1 MKLKLLVFFS
11 AVYLNGCTTTSQ
23 DSEHFFGNHKEEKNW
38 TPIQSDSSVGSEFTY
53 INGAA
58 YKVQDGKVLVS
69 KQDLESHLAK
79 NVQVFH
85 PQPIVGL
92 DLKENELKTLMADKD
107 AFFVFLKNPTLTD
120 VGEVAFPIEKGSL
133 KENIKRLA
141 ERMRLDGVVYES
153 DFDYYIPENQIV
165 ITKDAEELLYTMLK
179 GFPLEGH
186 ISESLGKRTL
196 RVHNVDEKSNYLSFI
211 ANKGSLN
218 AAADDLSKIAGW
230 NYEWGFKYDFLIP
243 ETTII
248 RGASYEE
255 IMNKLLK
262 LQDYPIKADKTEE
275 N

>member
-1 MKLKLLVFFS
+1 MKLKLLALFGAF
-11 AVYLNGCTTTSQ
+11 YLNGCAITAQ
-23 DSEHFFGNHKEEKNW
+23 DSEQFFANHNEEKNW
-38 TPIQSDSSVGSEFTY
+38 IPIQSDSSVGSEFTY

-58 YKVQDGKVLVS
+58 YKVQDGKILVS
-69 KQDLESHLAK
+69 KQDLESHLSK
-79 NVQVFH
+79 DTQVFH

-92 DLKENELKTLMADKD
+92 DLKENEMKTLMTDKD
-107 AFFVFLKNPTLTD
+107 AFFIFLKNPTLAD

-141 ERMRLDGVVYES
+141 ERMKLDGVTYES
-153 DFDYYIPENQIV
+153 DFDYYIPEDQIV

-186 ISESLGKRTL
+186 ISEFLGKRTL

-218 AAADDLSKIAGW
+218 AAATDLSKIAGW
-230 NYEWGFKYDFLIP
+230 DYEWGFKYDFLIP

-262 LQDYPIKADKTEE
+262 LQKYPIKAEKTGE